1 MDRIWQAQYL
11 PSMKKEILPLAYDS
25 LVDIIQESIR
35 KYSDKVAY
43 SNFGGKRTYEEVGK
57 LSRDFAAYLQSEL
70 GVKKGDRIALMAP
83 NCMAF
88 PIAMYGIIFT
98 GAIQVNVNPMYTAR
112 EMNHQLLD
120 SDTDTIIIFTGST
133 PVLAQAME
141 GTKIKNVITMALDD
155 CIDIGIP
162 SPPPDDRVQVT
173 ATFLDALKKG
183 ANLDFLRPSISSE
196 DPLFLQYTGGTTG
209 LSKGAVLTHGNL
221 VSNIAQFE
229 AVMSHILQ
237 PGNEVVITAIPL
249 YHIFALMVNG
259 LTYFK
264 LGGINVLITNPRDM
278 AGFAAEMAK
287 WKPTAITGVNTLYNG
302 MCLTPGFR
310 DVDFSRLKIAIGG
323 GAAVQEAVSDK
334 WNQMTGQHIC
344 QGYGLSETS
353 PLVSVNTPVVQE
365 FSGTIGLP
373 VASTDISIR
382 DEEGKELG
390 FDEPGEL
397 CVKGPQVTPG
407 YWRQDEANKEA
418 FWKDGFFKTGDI
430 AQIDAR
436 GHIKIVDRKKDM
448 VIVSGFNV
456 FPNEIEALVAEMDSV
471 IESACI
477 GVPDEKTGEAVKL
490 FVVKKEESLT
500 AEEVIAYCRKNIAAY
515 KVPKQVEFI
524 AEVPKSAVGKLLR
537 RELR

>member
-183 ANLDFLRPSISSE
+183 ANLDFLQPSISSE

-229 AVMSHILQ
+229 AVMRHILQ
-237 PGNEVVITAIPL
+237 PGNEVVITP
-249 YHIFALMVNG
+249 FP
-259 LTYFK
+259 F
-264 LGGINVLITNPRDM
+264 
-278 AGFAAEMAK
+278 
-287 WKPTAITGVNTLYNG
+287 
-302 MCLTPGFR
+302 
-310 DVDFSRLKIAIGG
+310 
-323 GAAVQEAVSDK
+323 
-334 WNQMTGQHIC
+334 
-344 QGYGLSETS
+344 
-353 PLVSVNTPVVQE
+353 
-365 FSGTIGLP
+365 TI
-373 VASTDISIR
+373 
-382 DEEGKELG
+382 
-390 FDEPGEL
+390 
-397 CVKGPQVTPG
+397 
-407 YWRQDEANKEA
+407 
-418 FWKDGFFKTGDI
+418 
-430 AQIDAR
+430 
-436 GHIKIVDRKKDM
+436 
-448 VIVSGFNV
+448 
-456 FPNEIEALVAEMDSV
+456 
-471 IESACI
+471 
-477 GVPDEKTGEAVKL
+477 
-490 FVVKKEESLT
+490 SLH
-500 AEEVIAYCRKNIAAY
+500 
-515 KVPKQVEFI
+515 
-524 AEVPKSAVGKLLR
+524 
-537 RELR
+537 

>member
-1 MDRIWQAQYL
+1 
-11 PSMKKEILPLAYDS
+11 
-25 LVDIIQESIR
+25 
-35 KYSDKVAY
+35 
-43 SNFGGKRTYEEVGK
+43 
-57 LSRDFAAYLQSEL
+57 
-70 GVKKGDRIALMAP
+70 
-83 NCMAF
+83 
-88 PIAMYGIIFT
+88 
-98 GAIQVNVNPMYTAR
+98 
-112 EMNHQLLD
+112 
-120 SDTDTIIIFTGST
+120 
-133 PVLAQAME
+133 
-141 GTKIKNVITMALDD
+141 
-155 CIDIGIP
+155 
-162 SPPPDDRVQVT
+162 
-173 ATFLDALKKG
+173 
-183 ANLDFLRPSISSE
+183 
-196 DPLFLQYTGGTTG
+196 
-209 LSKGAVLTHGNL
+209 
-221 VSNIAQFE
+221 
-229 AVMSHILQ
+229 
-237 PGNEVVITAIPL
+237 
-249 YHIFALMVNG
+249 MVNG